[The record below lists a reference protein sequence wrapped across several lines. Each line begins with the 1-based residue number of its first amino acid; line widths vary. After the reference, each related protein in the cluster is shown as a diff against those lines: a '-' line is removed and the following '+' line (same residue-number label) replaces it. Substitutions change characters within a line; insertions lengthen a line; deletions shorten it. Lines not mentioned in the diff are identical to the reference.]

1 MCSGSRCTTSWWL
14 TAAVVAV
21 AVCLEDVVVREGG
34 SESELAMAAYRAAE
48 NNGCTAV
55 RFAYGG
61 KGFRYE
67 DVPSSMITGQF
78 MA

>member
-1 MCSGSRCTTSWWL
+1 
-14 TAAVVAV
+14 
-21 AVCLEDVVVREGG
+21 VVREGG